1 MTTRS
6 QYYRGA
12 TGEIT
17 VSVREARLVVE
28 RFLSV
33 VGVPMGAVVPI
44 RDVVIDAETL
54 GLGAL
59 GHLAHRVDERV
70 ALNPV
75 QWSITDGDIVSVD
88 GTGRSAL
95 LIAPDL
101 VDLAVARAHR
111 TGRAILDAHGVAE
124 PRLLAALTASAHL
137 YGVDL
142 SVRLPTDEEWVSRG
156 HAGEPEARRTPA
168 GALHLD
174 TDSARIECV
183 VAAKPAIVSRNTPIE
198 SAALR
203 RTLRDGFRVDAE
215 LWWSLWDRANHALAP
230 DSALSRS
237 HAGASV
243 YDDSG
248 QLLGELG
255 EEWDDGYLGAS
266 VPVGDSSLHR
276 STLPRERLS

>member
-6 QYYRGA
+6 EYYRGA
-12 TGEIT
+12 RGEIT

-33 VGVPMGAVVPI
+33 VGVPMGAVAPI
-44 RDVVIDAETL
+44 RDVVIDAESL
-54 GLGAL
+54 GLEAL
-59 GHLAHRVDERV
+59 DHLAHRFGETECR
-70 ALNPV
+70 PV
-75 QWSITDGDIVSVD
+75 RWSVSDDGLVSVD

-95 LIAPDL
+95 LVSPDL
-101 VDLAVARAHR
+101 TDLAVARAYQLGTATIEAR
-111 TGRAILDAHGVAE
+111 GLAE
-124 PRLLAALTASAHL
+124 PRFLAALTASAHL

-142 SVRLPTDEEWVSRG
+142 SVQLPSGEEWIGRG
-156 HAGEPEARRTPA
+156 RLREPEVRSGPAHRT
-168 GALHLD
+168 HLG
-174 TDSARIECV
+174 TDRARIECV
-183 VAAKPAIVSRNTPIE
+183 VAPDPGAVSHEVLIQ
-198 SAALR
+198 SASLV
-203 RTLRDGFRVDAE
+203 RTLRDDFRVDAE
-215 LWWSLWDRANHALAP
+215 LWWSLWDRANHALAA

-266 VPVGDSSLHR
+266 VPAGDEPLHR
-276 STLPRERLS
+276 STIPRERAG